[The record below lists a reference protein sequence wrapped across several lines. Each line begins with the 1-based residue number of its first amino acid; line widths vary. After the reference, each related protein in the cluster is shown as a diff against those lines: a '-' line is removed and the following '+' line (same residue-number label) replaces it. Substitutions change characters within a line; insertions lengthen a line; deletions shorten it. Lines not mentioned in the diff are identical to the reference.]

1 MGTPTSIQWNDV
13 LMVGETVSNHRSE
26 AGQVCMREKK
36 GPFTKEHLNTLKR
49 TSSRVGSQWQAR
61 PQRHLFHFTATS
73 EFVRFWYW
81 APGCIRFTPAIHY
94 REDPRQIVEFFTCW
108 GSADAWVRGEDVNPL
123 DGGECDQDMYSFV
136 RPKLSSASTDRLEA
150 LLHHFNELYG
160 SRSPL
165 IGTSPTTFE
174 FLHGPIATSTPV
186 IDPELSTNDE
196 EEIDF
201 ENMMPYTDA
210 DFCFHLGDD
219 RKPERPLVDSQQRGD
234 VSPATDD
241 RPPDAAPE
249 PLLVFCT
256 QFRGRPDITTRST
269 RCYVAMRKSNVESD
283 CPVEDIPFH
292 LLKLSWQ
299 EKGRKREYEWYLR
312 VQNGSFE
319 NKVPF
324 VVRAMGGG
332 EIGTRKNSN
341 GKHLVWVML
350 EQVGVP
356 LEEFRSTC
364 ELTAAVR
371 DGIRGVL

>member
-1 MGTPTSIQWNDV
+1 
-13 LMVGETVSNHRSE
+13 
-26 AGQVCMREKK
+26 
-36 GPFTKEHLNTLKR
+36 
-49 TSSRVGSQWQAR
+49 
-61 PQRHLFHFTATS
+61 
-73 EFVRFWYW
+73 
-81 APGCIRFTPAIHY
+81 
-94 REDPRQIVEFFTCW
+94 
-108 GSADAWVRGEDVNPL
+108 VNPL

-160 SRSPL
+160 SRPPL
-165 IGTSPTTFE
+165 IGASPTTFE
-174 FLHGPIATSTPV
+174 FLLGPIATSTPV
-186 IDPELSTNDE
+186 IDPGVSTNDE

-210 DFCFHLGDD
+210 DFSFHLSDD
-219 RKPERPLVDSQQRGD
+219 HRPEGPLTDSQQRSD

-324 VVRAMGGG
+324 VVLAMGGG

-356 LEEFRSTC
+356 LEEFRSTR

-371 DGIRGVL
+371 DGVL